1 MHVHYPQ
8 LHNLQKMYL
17 VACPQILNFWG
28 LKVRKSH
35 AGFDPVSN
43 TTTSSVNKCTHYD
56 ETAHQRLCSVP
67 HDNLNIKI
75 YTKTSF
81 KIMLNVYKT
90 LYAVSF

>member
-1 MHVHYPQ
+1 
-8 LHNLQKMYL
+8 MYL
-17 VACPQILNFWG
+17 VACPPLLNLWG
-28 LKVRKSH
+28 LKVSKSH

-67 HDNLNIKI
+67 HDNLNIEI

-81 KIMLNVYKT
+81 KIMLYEI
-90 LYAVSF
+90 LYTVSF

>member
-1 MHVHYPQ
+1 M
-8 LHNLQKMYL
+8 NL
-17 VACPQILNFWG
+17 WG

-35 AGFDPVSN
+35 PSFDPVSN
-43 TTTSSVNKCTHYD
+43 ITTSSANKCTHYD

-67 HDNLNIKI
+67 HDNLNIEI

-81 KIMLNVYKT
+81 KIMLHGI